1 MYHHNRKIGI
11 EKKKSPFERII
22 SIERRRN
29 EWFAI
34 LNLEPLA
41 PNAGGSTMYGERD
54 KSKDTVPYPKGTVSN
69 TTALRVE
76 NQIYGIL
83 VRINL
88 NITLCV
94 CVCVCV
100 REREREMPVDA
111 KLK

>member
-1 MYHHNRKIGI
+1 
-11 EKKKSPFERII
+11 
-22 SIERRRN
+22 
-29 EWFAI
+29 
-34 LNLEPLA
+34 
-41 PNAGGSTMYGERD
+41 MYGERD
-54 KSKDTVPYPKGTVSN
+54 KSKDIVPYPKGTVSN

-76 NQIYGIL
+76 NQIYGKL

-100 REREREMPVDA
+100 CEREREREREREMPVDA

>member
-1 MYHHNRKIGI
+1 M
-11 EKKKSPFERII
+11 KKKKNSSFERII

-54 KSKDTVPYPKGTVSN
+54 KSKDIVPYLKGTVSN
-69 TTALRVE
+69 TAALRVE

-83 VRINL
+83 VRDKPEHYF
-88 NITLCV
+88 
-94 CVCVCV
+94 VCVCV
-100 REREREMPVDA
+100 RERCQWM
-111 KLK
+111 LN

>member
-11 EKKKSPFERII
+11 EKKKKKSSFERII

-54 KSKDTVPYPKGTVSN
+54 KSKDIVPYPKGTVSN

-83 VRINL
+83 VRDKPEHYF
-88 NITLCV
+88 V
-94 CVCVCV
+94 CV
-100 REREREMPVDA
+100 
-111 KLK
+111 